1 MSVFKDYELKKIV
14 TAAIILN
21 DSRVLIGR
29 RKLNQS
35 LGGYWEFPGGKVEN
49 GESLVDCLKRELKEE
64 LGVNAKVS
72 EDIFMSVDH
81 TYEGGEIQLIAMRAD
96 IGDQQPVGTVHDFL
110 AWAPIEE
117 LASYKLAP
125 ADLPIAKKI
134 IEKFSQ

>member
-1 MSVFKDYELKKIV
+1 MKKIV

-21 DSRVLIGR
+21 ESRVLIGR
-29 RKLNQS
+29 RKPNQA

-49 GESLVDCLKRELKEE
+49 GESLVDCLKRELQEE

-72 EDIFMSVDH
+72 EDIFMLVDH
-81 TYEGGEIQLIAMRAD
+81 TYNGGEIQLIAMLAD

-117 LASYKLAP
+117 LLSYKLAP
-125 ADLPIAKKI
+125 ADIPIAQKI
-134 IEKFSQ
+134 IQKFSQ

>member
-1 MSVFKDYELKKIV
+1 MKKIV

-21 DSRVLIGR
+21 ESRVLIGR
-29 RKLNQS
+29 RKPNQA

-49 GESLVDCLKRELKEE
+49 GESLVDCLKRELQEE

-72 EDIFMSVDH
+72 EDIFMLVDH
-81 TYEGGEIQLIAMRAD
+81 THDGGEIQLIAMLAD

-117 LASYKLAP
+117 LLSYKLAP
-125 ADLPIAKKI
+125 ADIPIAQKI
-134 IEKFSQ
+134 IQKFSQ

>member
-1 MSVFKDYELKKIV
+1 MKKIV

-21 DSRVLIGR
+21 ESRVLIGR
-29 RKLNQS
+29 RKPNQA

-49 GESLVDCLKRELKEE
+49 GESLVDCLKRELQEE

-72 EDIFMSVDH
+72 EDIFMLVDH
-81 TYEGGEIQLIAMRAD
+81 TYDGGEIQLIAMLAD

-117 LASYKLAP
+117 LLSYKLAP
-125 ADLPIAKKI
+125 ADIPIAQKI
-134 IEKFSQ
+134 IQKFSQ

>member
-1 MSVFKDYELKKIV
+1 MKKIV

-21 DSRVLIGR
+21 ESRVLIGR
-29 RKLNQS
+29 RKPNQA

-49 GESLVDCLKRELKEE
+49 GESLVDCLKRELQEE

-72 EDIFMSVDH
+72 EDIFMLVDH
-81 TYEGGEIQLIAMRAD
+81 TYDGREIQLIAMLAD

-117 LASYKLAP
+117 LLSYKLAP
-125 ADLPIAKKI
+125 ADIPIAQKI
-134 IEKFSQ
+134 IQKFSQ

>member
-1 MSVFKDYELKKIV
+1 LKKIV

-21 DSRVLIGR
+21 ESRVLIGR
-29 RKLNQS
+29 RKPNQA

-49 GESLVDCLKRELKEE
+49 GESLVDCLKRELQEE

-72 EDIFMSVDH
+72 EDIFMLVDH
-81 TYEGGEIQLIAMRAD
+81 THDGGEIQLIAMLAD

-117 LASYKLAP
+117 LLSYKLAP
-125 ADLPIAKKI
+125 ADIPIAQKI
-134 IEKFSQ
+134 IQKFSQ

>member
-1 MSVFKDYELKKIV
+1 MKKIV

-21 DSRVLIGR
+21 GSRVLIGR

-49 GESLVDCLKRELKEE
+49 GESLVECLKRELKEE

-81 TYEGGEIQLIAMRAD
+81 TYKDGEIQLIAMRAD

-110 AWAPIEE
+110 AWSLIEE

-125 ADLPIAKKI
+125 ADLPIARKI
-134 IEKFSQ
+134 VEKFGQ

>member
-1 MSVFKDYELKKIV
+1 MNPLKKIV

-21 DSRVLIGR
+21 ESRVLIGR
-29 RKLNQS
+29 RKPNQA

-49 GESLVDCLKRELKEE
+49 GESLVDCLKRELQEE

-72 EDIFMSVDH
+72 EDIFMLVDH
-81 TYEGGEIQLIAMRAD
+81 THDGGDIQLIAMLAD

-117 LASYKLAP
+117 LLSYKLAP
-125 ADLPIAKKI
+125 ADIPIAQKI
-134 IEKFSQ
+134 IQKFSQ

>member
-1 MSVFKDYELKKIV
+1 MKKIV

-21 DSRVLIGR
+21 ESRVLIGR
-29 RKLNQS
+29 RKTNQA

-49 GESLVDCLKRELKEE
+49 GESLVDCLKRELQEE

-72 EDIFMSVDH
+72 EDIFMLVDH
-81 TYEGGEIQLIAMRAD
+81 TYDGGEIQLIAMLAD

-117 LASYKLAP
+117 LSSYKLAP
-125 ADLPIAKKI
+125 ADLPIAQRI
-134 IEKFSQ
+134 SQKFGQ

>member
-1 MSVFKDYELKKIV
+1 MKKIV

-21 DSRVLIGR
+21 ESRVLIGR
-29 RKLNQS
+29 RKPNQA

-49 GESLVDCLKRELKEE
+49 GESLVDCLKRELQEE

-72 EDIFMSVDH
+72 EDIFMLVDH
-81 TYEGGEIQLIAMRAD
+81 AHDGGDIQLIAMLAD

-117 LASYKLAP
+117 LLSYKLAP
-125 ADLPIAKKI
+125 ADIPIAQKI
-134 IEKFSQ
+134 IQKFSQ

>member
-1 MSVFKDYELKKIV
+1 MNPLKKIV

-21 DSRVLIGR
+21 ESRVLIGR
-29 RKLNQS
+29 RKPNQA

-49 GESLVDCLKRELKEE
+49 GESLVDCLKRELQEE

-72 EDIFMSVDH
+72 QDIFMLVDH
-81 TYEGGEIQLIAMRAD
+81 THDGGEIQLIAMLAD

-117 LASYKLAP
+117 LLSYKLAP
-125 ADLPIAKKI
+125 ADIPIAQKI
-134 IEKFSQ
+134 IQKFSQ

>member
-1 MSVFKDYELKKIV
+1 MNPLKKIV

-21 DSRVLIGR
+21 ESRVLIGR
-29 RKLNQS
+29 RKPNQA

-49 GESLVDCLKRELKEE
+49 GESLVDCLKRELQEE

-72 EDIFMSVDH
+72 EDIFMLVDH
-81 TYEGGEIQLIAMRAD
+81 TYDGGEIQLIAMLAD

-117 LASYKLAP
+117 LLSFKLAP
-125 ADLPIAKKI
+125 ADIPIAQKI
-134 IEKFSQ
+134 IQKFSQ

>member
-1 MSVFKDYELKKIV
+1 MNPLKKIV

-21 DSRVLIGR
+21 ESRVLIGR
-29 RKLNQS
+29 RKPNQA

-49 GESLVDCLKRELKEE
+49 GESLVDCLKRELQEE

-72 EDIFMSVDH
+72 EDIFMLVDH
-81 TYEGGEIQLIAMRAD
+81 THDGGEIQLIAMLAD

-117 LASYKLAP
+117 LLSYKLAP
-125 ADLPIAKKI
+125 ADIPIAQKI
-134 IEKFSQ
+134 IQKFSQ

>member
-1 MSVFKDYELKKIV
+1 MKKIV

-21 DSRVLIGR
+21 ESRVLIGR
-29 RKLNQS
+29 RKPNQA

-49 GESLVDCLKRELKEE
+49 GESLVDCLKRELQEE

-72 EDIFMSVDH
+72 EDIFMLVDH
-81 TYEGGEIQLIAMRAD
+81 TYDGGEIQLIAMLAD

-117 LASYKLAP
+117 LSSYKLAP
-125 ADLPIAKKI
+125 ADL
-134 IEKFSQ
+134 

>member
-1 MSVFKDYELKKIV
+1 MNPLKKIV

-21 DSRVLIGR
+21 ESRVLIGR
-29 RKLNQS
+29 RKPNQA

-49 GESLVDCLKRELKEE
+49 GESLVDCLKRELQEE

-72 EDIFMSVDH
+72 EDIFMLVDH
-81 TYEGGEIQLIAMRAD
+81 AHDGGDIQLIAMLAD

-117 LASYKLAP
+117 LLSYKLAP
-125 ADLPIAKKI
+125 ADIPIAQKI
-134 IEKFSQ
+134 IQKFSQ

>member
-1 MSVFKDYELKKIV
+1 MNPLKKIV

-21 DSRVLIGR
+21 ESRVLIGR
-29 RKLNQS
+29 RKPNQA

-49 GESLVDCLKRELKEE
+49 GESLVDCLKRELQEE

-72 EDIFMSVDH
+72 EDIFMLVDH
-81 TYEGGEIQLIAMRAD
+81 TYDGGEIQLIAMLAD

-117 LASYKLAP
+117 LLSYKLAP
-125 ADLPIAKKI
+125 ADIPIAQKI
-134 IEKFSQ
+134 IQKFSQ